1 MFVLMLCLCLYRVCA
16 YIMFVLIS
24 VWLYPGVTVLHK
36 PYSALTTW
44 CSEHLFGVWQADIA
58 ALAQREEGGETPN
71 MSLDLPRDSFAQL
84 VEQHAAAQ
92 AGMLYGYCPHCNN
105 PPSVY

>member
-1 MFVLMLCLCLYRVCA
+1 MPLTWFPLKLWLYRVCA
-16 YIMFVLIS
+16 YL
-24 VWLYPGVTVLHK
+24 VWLYPGVTVLYK

-44 CSEHLFGVWQADIA
+44 CSDHLFGVWQADIA
-58 ALAQREEGGETPN
+58 AVAQRSEGAETPN
-71 MSLDLPRDSFAQL
+71 MGLDLPRDSFAHL

-92 AGMLYGYCPHCNN
+92 AGNAVPHCIN